1 MFLTV
6 ALAVLAAVLQL
17 AIAVTLVRKYVRTK
31 DVGFVWLGMAVVIWP
46 FMKVLVVRVFFDRF
60 IHGQLGFYP
69 FSLVEHGQMSVGS
82 FVTLVN
88 LLQQL
93 IGFGLLLVAVLYLCK
108 AKSNGSNRQAV

>member
-6 ALAVLAAVLQL
+6 PLVALAAVLQL
-17 AIAVTLVRKYVRTK
+17 AIAATLVRKYVRTQ
-31 DVGFVWLGMAVVIWP
+31 DVGFVWLGMAVIIWP
-46 FMKVLVVRVFFDRF
+46 FAKALLTRVFFDRF
-60 IHGQLGFYP
+60 IRGQLGFYP
-69 FSLVEHGQMSVGS
+69 FSLVDHGQISVGS

-108 AKSNGSNRQAV
+108 AKSNSGNRQAV